1 MTKIKTKINK
11 LLELKQNKD
20 STSLVGVIWVFM
32 VLISSIWNSQVYW
45 DQYSYKS
52 SILESNKV
60 IKEIDSNI
68 SLSIW
73 KQKVI
78 IWWQEY
84 TIEINQNF

>member
-84 TIEINQNF
+84 TIEITQNF

>member
-32 VLISSIWNSQVYW
+32 VLISSIWNSQAYW

-60 IKEIDSNI
+60 INKIDSNI
-68 SLSIW
+68 SLTIW

-84 TIEINQNF
+84 TIEITQNF